1 MTPRLTAPDLRPYLP
16 TPGRLAPLAAEV
28 GAGSLAL
35 ARRGFGWLL
44 ADGWREAGPRAGGI
58 ALGGYVA
65 AHTVLAVT
73 GPWTP
78 YLGPGAVACWC
89 IAAWRAA
96 PPREAAVE
104 EKPSAESEPDD
115 ALTRHEV
122 AALIRAVAA
131 RHEHRG
137 AHLDDLLAEPLFE
150 GWEKAELK
158 AALIEDWGLPVE
170 SFKLI
175 FAGRQRV
182 RDGVRLTALPE
193 PPVEGPPEAPPGGAP
208 EAAVDPLPEP
218 LPAPA
223 SGVG

>member
-1 MTPRLTAPDLRPYLP
+1 MTPRLIAPDLRPYLP
-16 TPGRLAPLAAEV
+16 TPRRLAPLAAGV

-35 ARRGFGWLL
+35 AARGWGWLL
-44 ADGWREAGPRAGGI
+44 ADGWREAGTRAGAV
-58 ALGGYVA
+58 ALGGYVGL
-65 AHTVLAVT
+65 HTALTVA

-78 YLGPGAVACWC
+78 YLGPGAAACWC
-89 IAAWRAA
+89 VAAWRAA
-96 PPREAAVE
+96 PAREFTIE
-104 EKPSAESEPDD
+104 EKPSAEPEPDGD
-115 ALTRHEV
+115 LTRDEV

-137 AHLDDLLAEPLFE
+137 AHLDDLLAEPAFK

-158 AALIEDWGLPVE
+158 AALQADWGLPVE

-193 PPVEGPPEAPPGGAP
+193 HAPEAPAGAPPGGAP
-208 EAAVDPLPEP
+208 EAAPDPLPEP
-218 LPAPA
+218 VSAPA
-223 SGVG
+223 SGAG

>member
-1 MTPRLTAPDLRPYLP
+1 MSRTPDLRPYLP
-16 TPGRLAPLAAEV
+16 TPRRLAPLAAGA

-35 ARRGFGWLL
+35 AARGWRWLL
-44 ADGWREAGPRAGGI
+44 ADGWREAGTRGAGI
-58 ALGGYVA
+58 ALGGYVG
-65 AHTVLAVT
+65 AHTVLTLA

-89 IAAWRAA
+89 VAAWRAA
-96 PPREAAVE
+96 PPREAAAA
-104 EKPSAESEPDD
+104 EKPPAEPEPDHD
-115 ALTRHEV
+115 LTRGEV

-137 AHLDDLLAEPLFE
+137 VHLDDLLAEPVFE
-150 GWEKAELK
+150 GWEKPELK
-158 AALIEDWGLPVE
+158 AALQSDWGLPVE

-175 FAGRQRV
+175 FDGRQRV
-182 RDGVRLTALPE
+182 RDGVRLSTLPE
-193 PPVEGPPEAPPGGAP
+193 PPAEAPAGAPLGGAP
-208 EAAVDPLPEP
+208 EAVIDPLPEP